1 MQTDLDLDVRPVD
14 VHDDALLRRWFDLTE
29 AADTFE
35 RPWAP
40 QWSFR
45 EMAVR
50 MRAEDRSLRYVLVG
64 AFDGEEMVGAG
75 LLQLPQLDN
84 TDMVFAGVYVEP
96 ERRNRGIGG
105 AVLDSIVAMAREE
118 GRRTLLVEA
127 GIPTS
132 EREEHPYARFARKHG
147 FRQANVEVH
156 RVLDLPIAT
165 EVLEA
170 MREEA
175 ARFHEGYTI
184 RVFEDE
190 IPDELLPSYVHML
203 TQLAVDAP
211 TGEIDFEAEVV
222 TPELFLEQL
231 ERLHAQGR
239 HRLMAVAVS
248 PDGDAVA
255 HSDLIV
261 PPEDRPKVYQWG
273 TLVHRDHRGHHLG
286 AAVKVANLLAL
297 QERYPDRT
305 EIHTTN
311 SEDNAAMVAINDRL
325 GFRVVEICPEYL
337 RGV

>member
-1 MQTDLDLDVRPVD
+1 
-14 VHDDALLRRWFDLTE
+14 
-29 AADTFE
+29 
-35 RPWAP
+35 
-40 QWSFR
+40 
-45 EMAVR
+45 
-50 MRAEDRSLRYVLVG
+50 
-64 AFDGEEMVGAG
+64 MVGAG

-84 TDMVFAGVYVEP
+84 LDMVFAGVFVAP
-96 ERRNRGIGG
+96 ELRNRGIGS
-105 AVLDSIVAMAREE
+105 ALLDSIVAVTRAE
-118 GRRTLLVEA
+118 GRRSVLVEA

-132 EREEHPYARFARKHG
+132 EREEHPYARFARRHG

-156 RVLDLPIAT
+156 RVLDLPIAA

-170 MREEA
+170 MRDEA

-184 RVFEDE
+184 EVFEDE
-190 IPDELLPSYVHML
+190 VPDELLPSYVHML

-222 TPELFLEQL
+222 TPELFLEEL
-231 ERLHAQGR
+231 ERLRAQGR

-248 PDGDAVA
+248 PDGEAVA
-255 HSDLIV
+255 HSDLVV

-297 QERYPDRT
+297 QQRYPDRT

-337 RGV
+337 REV